1 MYPGKTAGVVCLIT
15 ALAMLVGCE
24 QPQQS
29 VDASATSAEP
39 LKIAVEP
46 AATPPPAAKKPVAK
60 SAATKPATAK
70 APATKSATSGTVA
83 DTATPNAPVT
93 ESRSVAMKQD
103 EEAILT
109 TVSGCLEEDDGQFRL
124 KDAEGDDAPK
134 SRSWKSGFIKKGAA
148 KIDVFDA
155 GNRFNLMSRVGYR
168 VTVSGSLVDRE
179 MHARSVRA
187 TAERCD

>member
-1 MYPGKTAGVVCLIT
+1 MYPGKTAGIVCLIT
-15 ALAMLVGCE
+15 ALAMLVGCQ

-29 VDASATSAEP
+29 ADANATPAEP
-39 LKIAVEP
+39 MTLDVAQP
-46 AATPPPAAKKPVAK
+46 AATTPAAKKPVAK
-60 SAATKPATAK
+60 SAATKPAAAK
-70 APATKSATSGTVA
+70 PPATKSATSGTVA
-83 DTATPNAPVT
+83 DTAAPSAPVT

-124 KDAEGDDAPK
+124 KDTEGDNAPK

-187 TAERCD
+187 TSERCD